1 MKKIKIIDLLV
12 KVLND
17 DEVPLLI
24 RYKGLEYSYEKYKND
39 YLLLF
44 ANEETHFFR
53 DTVSNDLTFDICFLS
68 DEVEI
73 IEEDK
78 TNKIE
83 KIDVTIKYLSNNLN
97 DCVLE
102 DISDIQ
108 IKLNEVIDAVNNKL
122 KVDD

>member
-1 MKKIKIIDLLV
+1 MKKIKIIDLLNMRARNEEMPR
-12 KVLND
+12 KIKYD
-17 DEVPLLI
+17 ATEFQYDGEYGMYYDENFDS
-24 RYKGLEYSYEKYKND
+24 LED
-39 YLLLF
+39 IILLF
-44 ANEETHFFR
+44 KRLN
-53 DTVSNDLTFDICFLS
+53 

-108 IKLNEVIDAVNNKL
+108 IKLNEVIDAVNKLNK
-122 KVDD
+122 DN

>member
-1 MKKIKIIDLLV
+1 MKKIKIIDLLNMRARNEEMPR
-12 KVLND
+12 KIKYD
-17 DEVPLLI
+17 ATEFQYDGEYGMYYDENFDS
-24 RYKGLEYSYEKYKND
+24 LED
-39 YLLLF
+39 IILLF
-44 ANEETHFFR
+44 KRLN
-53 DTVSNDLTFDICFLS
+53 

-102 DISDIQ
+102 DISNIQ
-108 IKLNEVIDAVNNKL
+108 IKLNEVIDAVNKL
-122 KVDD
+122 SKDN